1 MLTSA
6 RAAERRTLP
15 VRGAGGF
22 TLLELMVVMA
32 VLAMLFGMGTGLFS
46 SLSVGARG
54 AMGMMRTLLRAA
66 REQAVTTQLP
76 ARLELDAVR
85 GRAMGYHFLDI
96 GQWHFES
103 PLEKGWTADP
113 QGSPPTNA
121 GPFWG
126 FDSGAGIEVQA
137 SGVRAE
143 PSGGAPGGYAALES
157 GGRLVMP
164 LAGRRAFQT
173 DDGFGVALSAR
184 LAEGASGR
192 LALRPRTFELAL
204 TRRGGLTGRV
214 FLASRSEEDEQGR
227 SASRAAGD
235 LSLKSGPGV
244 VVPGR
249 WTRLELDFDGR
260 VARLLVDGRVVAR
273 EILSAPARLA
283 VNDGSDLLIGEG
295 MSQAWDLD
303 DLTLRRIAS
312 IGPVELPEGLAFS
325 ELRGD
330 ATSATEISIHFASD
344 GSLDPLLHRRPVRV
358 ALFEDEG
365 EGRGRKRTFVI
376 GLLGA
381 VQEVVE

>member
-1 MLTSA
+1 MRTS
-6 RAAERRTLP
+6 
-15 VRGAGGF
+15 VRGNAGAEPRRGARGF

-32 VLAMLFGMGTGLFS
+32 ILATLFGLGTGLFS
-46 SLSVGARG
+46 SISVGARG
-54 AMGMMRTLLRAA
+54 AVGMVRSLLRAV
-66 REQAVTTQLP
+66 REQAVSTQAP
-76 ARLELDAVR
+76 ARLELDAAR
-85 GRAMGYHFLDI
+85 GRATGYHFLDI

-103 PLEKGWTADP
+103 SLDKSWPADP
-113 QGSPPTNA
+113 QGSPPPTA

-126 FDSGAGIEVQA
+126 FDSGAAIELQA
-137 SGVRAE
+137 SAVRAE
-143 PSGGAPGGYAALES
+143 SNGGAPGGFAAFEN
-157 GGRLVMP
+157 GGRLVYP

-173 DDGFGVALSAR
+173 DDGFGIALSAR
-184 LAEGASGR
+184 LPEGASGR

-204 TRRGGLTGRV
+204 SRRGGLSGRV
-214 FLASRSEEDEQGR
+214 FLASRAGDDEEGR
-227 SASRAAGD
+227 TASRPAGEI
-235 LSLKSGPGV
+235 SLTSGPGV

-295 MSQAWDLD
+295 LSTAWDLD
-303 DLTLRRIAS
+303 DLELRRIAS
-312 IGPVELPEGLAFS
+312 IGPVDLPEGLGFS

-330 ATSATEISIHFASD
+330 AAPATEISIHFAAD
-344 GSLDPLLHRRPVRV
+344 GSLDPLFHRRPVRV
-358 ALFEDEG
+358 ALREEEG
-365 EGRGRKRTFVI
+365 EGRERRRAFVI